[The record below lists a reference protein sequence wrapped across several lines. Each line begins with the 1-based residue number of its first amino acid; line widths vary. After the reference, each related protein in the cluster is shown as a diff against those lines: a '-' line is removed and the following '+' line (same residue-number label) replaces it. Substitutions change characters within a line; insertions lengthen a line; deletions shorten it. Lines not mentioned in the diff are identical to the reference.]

1 MLSLTTKE
9 KVILFDEKYYS
20 QIDGVAMGSPLGPT
34 FANIFLC
41 YHQTTWLK
49 SCHKAFKPVYYKR
62 YVDDIFVLFEKPE
75 QVSRFV
81 NYMNKRHKNI
91 KFSFENEKDNSF
103 SFLDVKICR
112 EKDKFTTNFFRKDT
126 FSCIYTNFSSF
137 VALEHKFGLVYTLL
151 HRSFTIV
158 SDFSKFHFEVE
169 TLKKT
174 LHKNAYPTNFV
185 DKCISK
191 FSNNIFVQKPVV
203 TTVPKLEL
211 RITLPFLGNISS
223 ITKKRMN
230 RCIGK
235 GFKFCKL
242 KIIFQTGNRLM
253 NYFRFKDCVPETL
266 QSNFVYK
273 FKCGSCTA
281 SYYGKTYRHMKFR
294 ISEHQG
300 VSPRT
305 GKRVK
310 GTLSTSVR
318 DHMLNCNHTVA
329 WEDFSIIGRESN
341 HTCWKQKKAFLLNE
355 TDPP

>member
-1 MLSLTTKE
+1 MEVNGLSKGTKNVAHLYVPVFMADKIGLSL
-9 KVILFDEKYYS
+9 
-20 QIDGVAMGSPLGPT
+20 G
-34 FANIFLC
+34 
-41 YHQTTWLK
+41 
-49 SCHKAFKPVYYKR
+49 
-62 YVDDIFVLFEKPE
+62 
-75 QVSRFV
+75 
-81 NYMNKRHKNI
+81 
-91 KFSFENEKDNSF
+91 
-103 SFLDVKICR
+103 
-112 EKDKFTTNFFRKDT
+112 
-126 FSCIYTNFSSF
+126 
-137 VALEHKFGLVYTLL
+137 ALEHKFGLVYTLL

-158 SDFSKFHFEVE
+158 SDFFEVE

-174 LHKNAYPTNFV
+174 LQKNAYPTNFV

-191 FSNNIFVQKPVV
+191 FINNIFVQKPVA

-223 ITKKRMN
+223 ITKKRLN

-235 GFKFCKL
+235 RLKFCSL

-281 SYYGKTYRHMKFR
+281 SYYGKTYRRMKVQ

-310 GTLSTSVR
+310 GALSTSVR
-318 DHMLNCNHTVA
+318 DRTLNCNHTVV

-341 HTCWKQKKAFLLNE
+341 HYLLETKESLFIKRDKPSLNRNKYSQELFLF
-355 TDPP
+355 

>member
-1 MLSLTTKE
+1 MLSLNTKE
-9 KVILFDEKYYS
+9 NVILFDEKYYS
-20 QIDGVAMGSPLGPT
+20 QIDGVTMGSPLGPT

-41 YHQTTWLK
+41 HHETTRLK
-49 SCHKAFKPVYYKR
+49 SCPKAFKPVYYKR

-112 EKDKFTTNFFRKDT
+112 EKDKFTTNVFRKDT

-158 SDFSKFHFEVE
+158 SDFPKFQFEVE

-174 LHKNAYPTNFV
+174 L
-185 DKCISK
+185 S
-191 FSNNIFVQKPVV
+191 
-203 TTVPKLEL
+203 TVPKLEL

-266 QSNFVYK
+266 QCNFVYK